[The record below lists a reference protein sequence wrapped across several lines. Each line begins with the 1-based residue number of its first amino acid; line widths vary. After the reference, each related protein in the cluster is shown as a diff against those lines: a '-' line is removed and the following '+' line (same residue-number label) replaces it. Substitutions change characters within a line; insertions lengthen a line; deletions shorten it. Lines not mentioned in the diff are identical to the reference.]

1 MRGAGGGERGQSAP
15 LPQAALHWERVYAA
29 GERPWGEWPSE
40 LARLAVARLGCSG
53 ATAHRLTD
61 VRLLDV
67 GCGYGRD
74 SRYLA
79 QELGCAVVG
88 IDPSPAAISA
98 ARAGRRRGLT
108 LDYIVADAVSHAS
121 QADSVGEYDVVFAAH
136 VYPLLGPS
144 GRREFAAA
152 LAALA
157 RVGGLLFLSS
167 LSPRDPQHYAVGR
180 PVTGEARSWVHE
192 VYLHFCTA
200 EELRRDFA
208 AFDIL
213 DLEERS
219 YDERKPDGRVHR
231 HASWFLEG
239 RRR

>member
-1 MRGAGGGERGQSAP
+1 
-15 LPQAALHWERVYAA
+15 
-29 GERPWGEWPSE
+29 
-40 LARLAVARLGCSG
+40 LG
-53 ATAHRLTD
+53 D
-61 VRLLDV
+61 VTLLDV

-88 IDPSPAAISA
+88 IDPSPAAITTARA
-98 ARAGRRRGLT
+98 ARCRNLAVEYLIADAASCAAQVDHAGR
-108 LDYIVADAVSHAS
+108 
-121 QADSVGEYDVVFAAH
+121 YDVVFAAH
-136 VYPLLGPS
+136 VYPLLGPI

-152 LAALA
+152 LAVLA
-157 RVGGLLFLSS
+157 RPGGLLFLST
-167 LSPRDPQHYAVGR
+167 LSPRDPQHYAVGT
-180 PVTGEARSWVHE
+180 PVSGEARSWVHD

-200 EELRRDFA
+200 EELSGDFA

-213 DLEERS
+213 DLDERS